1 MLSENNSKKI
11 SKAAGYFHKPGIKGT
26 TPILTYHGV
35 SKEPLKNCVTI
46 ERFFSHLDFISQ
58 AFKIIKLS
66 ELVAHIQNNNEDGN
80 NYIAITFDDAYQ
92 NFYHYAYPELKK
104 RNIAAALFVPAGLV
118 GQYNCWDYD
127 QRKKFPLLKIMN
139 WEELKDLD
147 SSLIEI
153 GSHGFTHRRMAFLK
167 EDDIRAEVIQSKA
180 VLESGLN
187 RRIETFAYPYG
198 ELINV
203 DSRTTKALKESGY
216 RFALSTHFGRK
227 HIAAD
232 LFSLTRISIWDTDE
246 VEDVRAKLTGDYDW
260 LAAKER
266 LGFTIRKME
275 RWIKISFGSRHEKTA

>member
-1 MLSENNSKKI
+1 MLSEDGIKKI
-11 SKAAGYFHKPGIKGT
+11 SKAAGYFRKPGTQGI

-35 SKEPLKNCVTI
+35 SRAPLKNCVTI
-46 ERFFSHLDFISQ
+46 ERFLSHLDFISQ
-58 AFKIIKLS
+58 AFKIIRLS
-66 ELVAHIQNNNEDGN
+66 ELVAHIQSNKEDGR

-104 RNIAAALFVPAGLV
+104 RNISAALFVPAGLV
-118 GQYNCWDYD
+118 GQYNSWDYD
-127 QRKKFPLLKIMN
+127 QKKNYPLLKIMN

-153 GSHGFTHRRMAFLK
+153 GSHGYTHRRMAFLK
-167 EDDIRAEVIQSKA
+167 EDEIKTEVIQSKA

-198 ELINV
+198 ELINL
-203 DSRTTKALKESGY
+203 DHRTTKALKVSGY

-227 HIAAD
+227 HKPAD
-232 LFSLTRISIWDTDE
+232 LFSLSRISIWDNDD
-246 VEDVRAKLTGDYDW
+246 VEDVRAKLTGGYDW

-266 LGFTIRKME
+266 LGFILRKME
-275 RWIKISFGSRHEKTA
+275 RWIKISFGSGYAKTV